1 MSRTGL
7 FVIAATVALWS
18 IGCGNSTP
26 TAPSLS
32 TSASTSTSAADA
44 PSTTASLSTTAVAC
58 TIDIGSTTRPLPALH
73 VLANWINASLSES
86 SLACGQVRSL
96 AAKLRQEVAA
106 LDQQSQN
113 FAAACG
119 VSTGLLAELQ
129 ALIST
134 GKLAALTFPAPVPGA
149 PTTVLGLATET
160 NEHFC
165 EAAHE

>member
-96 AAKLRQEVAA
+96 AAKLQQEVAA

>member
-96 AAKLRQEVAA
+96 AAKLQQEVAA
-106 LDQQSQN
+106 LDQESQN

>member
-7 FVIAATVALWS
+7 FVITAAVALWS
-18 IGCGNSTP
+18 IGCANSTP

-32 TSASTSTSAADA
+32 TGASASTFAAGASSA
-44 PSTTASLSTTAVAC
+44 TESLSTMAVAC
-58 TIDIGSTTRPLPALH
+58 TIDIGATTRPLPALH
-73 VLANWINASLSES
+73 VLANWINRSLSAS

-96 AAKLRQEVAA
+96 AAKLQQEVAA
-106 LDQQSQN
+106 LDQESQN

>member
-32 TSASTSTSAADA
+32 TAASASTFATDA
-44 PSTTASLSTTAVAC
+44 PSATASLSTMAVDC
-58 TIDIGSTTRPLPALH
+58 TIDIGATTRPLPALH

-86 SLACGQVRSL
+86 NLACGQVRSL
-96 AAKLRQEVAA
+96 AAKLQQEVAA

-129 ALIST
+129 ALISR

-165 EAAHE
+165 EAAHD